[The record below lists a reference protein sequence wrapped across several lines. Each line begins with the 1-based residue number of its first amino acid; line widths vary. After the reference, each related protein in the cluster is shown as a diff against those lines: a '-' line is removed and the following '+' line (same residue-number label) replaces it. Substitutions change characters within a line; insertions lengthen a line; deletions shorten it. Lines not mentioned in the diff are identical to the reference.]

1 LNFYPYEK
9 HETYKRTTEKTHT
22 HISAKE
28 HCVMFSGSGAKIS
41 YFPVY
46 VDLLR

>member
-1 LNFYPYEK
+1 MEK
-9 HETYKRTTEKTHT
+9 EHT

-28 HCVMFSGSGAKIS
+28 HCNIFNGSEAKIS

-46 VDLLR
+46 ADLLQ